1 MKVKADWLDLKV
13 TEYEDG
19 RFEAHEALTNTSHEG
34 DWESICGWIE
44 KLLASTEAE
53 IEKKRD

>member
-19 RFEAHEALTNTSHEG
+19 SFEAYEALTNSSHEG
-34 DWESICGWIE
+34 DWESICRWIE
-44 KLLASTEAE
+44 NLLNSTE
-53 IEKKRD
+53 IETKQTEG